1 MRPANLANVKLR
13 VGLTGGIGS
22 GKSEVA
28 KIFEVLGAYVI
39 DADRLAREA
48 VERGTPGFARVAE
61 RFPQAIR
68 RDGTID
74 RAVLASI
81 VFHDSDARDAL
92 GAIVHPEV
100 RRLGAACEAHAGAE
114 QIVVHD
120 VPLLF
125 EAGFYRHCDAN
136 VLVVADEETRI
147 GRIVVRGLSPDD
159 ARQRMKAQI
168 DPDRAR
174 ELADYTLDND
184 GTIDALVDAVREV
197 YADLRERL
205 PAVSKPT
212 VRQAVASRPAPHE

>member
-1 MRPANLANVKLR
+1 MKLR

-28 KIFEVLGAYVI
+28 KIFGVLGALII
-39 DADRLAREA
+39 DADALARDA
-48 VERGTPGFARVAE
+48 VEPGTSGFSRVAE
-61 RFPQAIR
+61 RFPSVIAG
-68 RDGTID
+68 DGRID
-74 RAVLASI
+74 RAKLAAI
-81 VFHDSDARDAL
+81 VFHDPDAREAL

-100 RRLGAACEAHAGAE
+100 RRLGAEREASAGAD

-125 EAGFYRHCDAN
+125 EAGFYRQCDAN

-147 GRIVVRGLSPDD
+147 GRVVVRNGLSPDD

-174 ELADYTLDND
+174 ELADYTIDND
-184 GTIDALVDAVREV
+184 GTIDALVDAVRDV
-197 YADLRERL
+197 YADLRDRL
-205 PAVSKPT
+205 PAVSKRT
-212 VRQAVASRPAPHE
+212 VRPTKSVATDA